1 MEENKKNLEKV
12 FKDYQNRDMALI
24 DAAKKN
30 DRKSIEVLM
39 NSTEYSYL
47 LGKRDED
54 GKTALMWA
62 AQNGSTKAAELLIQ
76 NSKEVGMQDNKGM
89 SALMWAAYA
98 GQPKIVEMFINKN
111 KELTLQD
118 NEGRNALAYAIS
130 YGDVDHFRY
139 IDYKERKQEFEKRKK
154 TNNKIKVNVSK
165 SSIKINVGKAADC
178 AILLV
183 KHTDQLK
190 PKYVDNNGITPL
202 MRIVSIIDPKI
213 ITNLKK
219 ELGEE
224 AKNQSAIRDKEGHTA
239 FDYFRENYKRAFK
252 KFYMTGAAWL
262 EQYKAL
268 FPQLEQFNE
277 NQKEKKAAEKTEEKR
292 QKQEAKT
299 EKKRQKQEAKAE
311 KAQQKQQLKQLT
323 MAGNETEQKLITKKR
338 SGASYQNI

>member
-1 MEENKKNLEKV
+1 MEENEKNLKKV
-12 FKDYQNRDMALI
+12 FKKYPNRDMALI
-24 DAAKKN
+24 SAAKKN
-30 DRKSIEVLM
+30 DRKSIEALM
-39 NSTEYSYL
+39 NSTKYSYL
-47 LGKRDED
+47 FGKRDES

-62 AQNGSTKAAELLIQ
+62 AQNGSTEAAELLIQ
-76 NSKEVGMQDNKGM
+76 NSKEIGMQDNKGM

-111 KELTLQD
+111 KELTLRD
-118 NEGRNALAYAIS
+118 NEGRNALAYAVS
-130 YGDVDHFRY
+130 YGDVDHFRN
-139 IDYKERKQEFEKRKK
+139 IDHKERKQEFKERKK

-219 ELGEE
+219 ELGVE

-239 FDYFRENYKRAFK
+239 FDYFHENYKRAFK
-252 KFYMTGAAWL
+252 NFYMTSATWL
-262 EQYKAL
+262 EQYKSV
-268 FPQLEQFNE
+268 FPQLEQFKKNE
-277 NQKEKKAAEKTEEKR
+277 KEKQKAKR
-292 QKQEAKT
+292 
-299 EKKRQKQEAKAE
+299 
-311 KAQQKQQLKQLT
+311 
-323 MAGNETEQKLITKKR
+323 NETNLQDNIDGLRDVDYRIAAATADITRNSRNFKISRNSKSKGEEQSLL
-338 SGASYQNI
+338 

>member
-1 MEENKKNLEKV
+1 MEENLKKV
-12 FKDYQNRDMALI
+12 FEKYPNRDMALI
-24 DAAKKN
+24 SAAKKN
-30 DRKSIEVLM
+30 DRKSIEALM
-39 NSTEYSYL
+39 NSTKYSYL
-47 LGKRDED
+47 FGKRDES

-62 AQNGSTKAAELLIQ
+62 AQNGSTEAAELLIQ
-76 NSKEVGMQDNKGM
+76 NSKEAGMQDNKGM

-118 NEGRNALAYAIS
+118 NEGRNALAYAVS
-130 YGDVDHFRY
+130 YGDVDHFRNM
-139 IDYKERKQEFEKRKK
+139 DYKERKQEFKERKK

-190 PKYVDNNGITPL
+190 PKYVDNNSITPL

-219 ELGEE
+219 ELGVE

-262 EQYKAL
+262 EQYKSV
-268 FPQLEQFNE
+268 FPQLEQFKKNE
-277 NQKEKKAAEKTEEKR
+277 KEKQKAKQNEINFQDDDIGGLRDVDDRIAAATADITRISRSFESSRDSEE
-292 QKQEAKT
+292 
-299 EKKRQKQEAKAE
+299 
-311 KAQQKQQLKQLT
+311 
-323 MAGNETEQKLITKKR
+323 
-338 SGASYQNI
+338 